1 MRDFIQGIKNFWY
14 FRKVIWNFRWY
25 DYGFTLDVFQRVFE
39 NLDENWENSHYLDSK
54 EEHEKIKK
62 IIQKFKRIKELE
74 DECTIEADQEI
85 QRLIHELGEDIFGY
99 DEKTE
104 EVNGKKM
111 KSKVPF
117 IQRLWD

>member
-25 DYGFTLDVFQRVFE
+25 DYSFTLDVFQKVFE
-39 NLDENWENSHYLDSK
+39 NLDDSWEKSHYLGSE
-54 EEHEKIKK
+54 EEHEKIKS
-62 IIQKFKRIKELE
+62 IIQKFKKIKELE
-74 DECTIEADQEI
+74 DECTIEADREMMK
-85 QRLIHELGEDIFGY
+85 LINELGEDIFGY
-99 DEKTE
+99 DEKIIE
-104 EVNGKKM
+104 DNGKKH

>member
-1 MRDFIQGIKNFWY
+1 MKDFIQGIKNFWY

-74 DECTIEADQEI
+74 DECTIEAGKETQK
-85 QRLIHELGEDIFGY
+85 LINELGEDIFGY
-99 DEKTE
+99 DEKIIE
-104 EVNGKKM
+104 DNGEKYKT
-111 KSKVPF
+111 KVPF